1 MGVTG
6 LDELS
11 HWPREVFKSQ
21 LLLWRTLETYLCSAV
36 LFGWV
41 FESVVSTDIRVV
53 SHVFT
58 QSDQIRLLSTWKKTT
73 KTSLGQHA
81 AMWELTGNKP
91 ACSQGEN
98 VTSLQRG
105 ELGKSDVKGWYREG
119 NWWLSWEWLADGD
132 RALPTTPGLEK
143 PSNPDAAHGIC
154 SALPWCK
161 ASYNSDLWKGH
172 VWHGHAW
179 REVPHL

>member
-6 LDELS
+6 LDKLS

-36 LFGWV
+36 LFGWI

-105 ELGKSDVKGWYREG
+105 ELGKSDVKGRELMAVLG
-119 NWWLSWEWLADGD
+119 MAGWRWQSSAHHSWSGK
-132 RALPTTPGLEK
+132 TFK
-143 PSNPDAAHGIC
+143 
-154 SALPWCK
+154 PWCCPW
-161 ASYNSDLWKGH
+161 DLQCFTLMQG
-172 VWHGHAW
+172 
-179 REVPHL
+179 LL